1 TLNLDKNEF
10 QSKDALYS
18 WLNLYEYKFQ
28 SSDAISWLKHLK
40 VIYKIPINTYPWS
53 FLYRITEQFGK
64 DRRVQ
69 QDILCAMGFR
79 NYGFID
85 CDLSDFFLSIPADT
99 PIDLAREKVREKL
112 LEEVV
117 QAIDQGRTT
126 TGLNVEEMS
135 AQHVEIAERSQRISD
150 IRKAEMKRVSVEVS
164 DDYHRTVD
172 LWELWFTAYGYEVLT
187 ALEMGFST
195 GLKSERFKEVKKAF
209 KELGF
214 KLKTGKS
221 KRSGVE
227 MSEEL
232 KQAIW
237 WIVAHKGLSWE
248 RITEILHRWVGR
260 SFSIVD
266 P

>member
-1 TLNLDKNEF
+1 
-10 QSKDALYS
+10 
-18 WLNLYEYKFQ
+18 
-28 SSDAISWLKHLK
+28 LK

-53 FLYRITEQFGK
+53 FLYRITELFGK
-64 DRRVQ
+64 DYRVQ
-69 QDILCAMGFR
+69 QDILYAMGFR

-99 PIDLAREKVREKL
+99 PIDLAREQVRDKL
-112 LEEVV
+112 LEDVV

-150 IRKAEMKRVSVEVS
+150 LRKAEMKRVSVEVS
-164 DDYHRTVD
+164 RPRGTKRTKEVY
-172 LWELWFTAYGYEVLT
+172 LWELWFTAHGYEVLT
-187 ALEMGFST
+187 ALEMGYST
-195 GLKSERFKEVKKAF
+195 GLKSKRFEEVKKAF

-214 KLKTGKS
+214 KLKTG

-237 WIVAHKGLSWE
+237 WIIEHKGLSWE
-248 RITEILHRWVGR
+248 IPNRWVGHLR
-260 SFSIVD
+260 
-266 P
+266 